1 MFFVNQKRD
10 EIINVN
16 HIIRI
21 YVDNDVRVMADTT
34 DGDSVILGIYA
45 KREKEAHEVF
55 QEMLNT
61 MFIPN
66 VVAVN
71 QSVLD
76 DFADRFKK
84 EVGGAPLGIAAGA
97 GSDIRPY
104 AREVYYMPEE

>member
-10 EIINVN
+10 EIINAN

-21 YVDNDVRVMADTT
+21 YVENDVRVMADTT
-34 DGDSVILGIYA
+34 DGDSVILGMYA
-45 KREKEAHEVF
+45 KREKKAHEVF

-66 VVAVN
+66 VVAIN
-71 QSVLD
+71 QSVSD
-76 DFADRFKK
+76 DFAERFKK
-84 EVGGAPLGIAAGA
+84 EVEGAPWGISVGA

-104 AREVYYMPEE
+104 GREVYYMPEE